1 MKHKIKNIQEE
12 ISMASKR
19 TLEERIYEKNE
30 MMEKALEKARQY
42 EAQVKQLEKQQ
53 KEADRKARTKR
64 LIQIGAI
71 VEKELGRDFVDDD
84 FRRLSY
90 FLKMQ
95 ERNGKYFSKA
105 MEKDLPPEKEADDK
119 SEGSPDE

>member
-1 MKHKIKNIQEE
+1 
-12 ISMASKR
+12 MASKR
-19 TLEERIYEKNE
+19 TLEERIN
-30 MMEKALEKARQY
+30 
-42 EAQVKQLEKQQ
+42 EKQQ

>member
-1 MKHKIKNIQEE
+1 
-12 ISMASKR
+12 MASKR
-19 TLEERIYEKNE
+19 TLEERINEKNE

-71 VEKELGRDFVDDD
+71 VEKELGRVDDD

>member
-1 MKHKIKNIQEE
+1 
-12 ISMASKR
+12 
-19 TLEERIYEKNE
+19 

-90 FLKMQ
+90 
-95 ERNGKYFSKA
+95 
-105 MEKDLPPEKEADDK
+105 
-119 SEGSPDE
+119 